1 MRLQQPG
8 TKRRTAG
15 PAWRGLLP
23 PAILITAAVWTSA
36 PVWCSAQ
43 VADTLAL
50 DTLPASSG
58 GGVESAPAADSPAV
72 PYAGA
77 LPPSAAEHLDYLISA
92 SPTAPGGM
100 GLVAAGMAEAEI
112 ALEHVSLAGRNAAAL
127 SNMQR
132 HMPHVLH
139 AIDPDEVGRGPGMGF
154 GVVRAARDVL
164 LHIEQIQALDEG
176 LPGVASFHAPY
187 VTRAARGTLAR
198 AREAVELARQV
209 QRATSAAAA
218 HRLLERLDETV
229 RGMAYGF
236 DRDGDG
242 RIGYTEDEMGLA
254 QARYHLS
261 LVERLTR

>member
-1 MRLQQPG
+1 MRLRQPG
-8 TKRRTAG
+8 TERRILG

-23 PAILITAAVWTSA
+23 PAILIAAAVWTSV

-43 VADTLAL
+43 VVDTLAV
-50 DTLPASSG
+50 DTRPASSDSPAD
-58 GGVESAPAADSPAV
+58 SAAAADSPATA
-72 PYAGA
+72 YAGA
-77 LPPSAAEHLDYLISA
+77 LPPSAAEHLEYLIST
-92 SPTAPGGM
+92 SPAAPGGM

-112 ALEHVSLAGRNAAAL
+112 AVEHVSLAGRNATDL

-132 HMPHVLH
+132 HMAHVLH
-139 AIDPDEVGRGPGMGF
+139 AIEPDEVGRGPGMGF
-154 GVVRAARDVL
+154 GVVRAARDIL
-164 LHIEQIQALDEG
+164 LQIEQIQALDEE

-198 AREAVELARQV
+198 AREAVELARQL